1 MEPSNFICFAVQ
13 KQPNMKR
20 KFSLMIGCLWMSLAV
35 FAQLTITVTAIP
47 ANTPA
52 NDTIYIAGTFNN
64 WTADSSDF
72 ILSPKEDGT
81 FQISITPPA
90 GLVKFKFTRGSWET
104 VEGNA
109 QGGFQPDHQLQYEGG
124 EQAVA
129 LEILSWEGQ
138 GGGTGTAADNVF
150 VIDEDFSI
158 PQLNRQRRIWL
169 YLPPDYATSG
179 KSYPVLYMQDGQNL
193 FDANTSF
200 GQEWQVDEALNQLF
214 NQGDEGIIVVGI
226 DNGQGNRLN
235 EYTPWPNP
243 EYGGGQGSEYVD
255 FIVQTLKPY
264 IDANYRTRPQR
275 DFTGIMGSSLGGL
288 ISMYAVIEHQDVFSK
303 AGIFSPSFWFT
314 NDIYDLVDE
323 VGKEDNLRV
332 YLLGGINE
340 SGGMVPDLNRMYSQ
354 LENEGFQ
361 AEELQLITHADGQ
374 HSEWYWAREF
384 SAAYQWLFANT
395 TPTNT
400 KEPKVLG
407 IKITPNP
414 ADSILQF
421 SLPTS
426 ITDAS
431 FELYAMD
438 GRLVFTRQAING
450 QAINVAQLEAGTYIC
465 KVYLKN
471 KVIGS
476 KKILIAH

>member
-1 MEPSNFICFAVQ
+1 
-13 KQPNMKR
+13 MKR
-20 KFSLMIGCLWMSLAV
+20 KISLLIGCLLISLAV
-35 FAQLTITVTAIP
+35 FAQLTIKVTAIP

-52 NDTIYIAGTFNN
+52 NDNIYVAGTFNN

-72 ILSPKEDGT
+72 ILTAQEDGT
-81 FQISITPPA
+81 FQISITPAP
-90 GLVKFKFTRGSWET
+90 GLVKYKFTRGSWET

-109 QGGFQPDHQLQYEGG
+109 QGAFQPDHQFQYEGG
-124 EQAVA
+124 EQTVEVA
-129 LEILSWEGQ
+129 ILSWEGQ
-138 GGGTGTAADNVF
+138 SGGMGTAADNVF
-150 VIDEDFSI
+150 ILAEDFSI
-158 PQLNRQRRIWL
+158 PQLNRQRRIWM

-214 NQGDEGIIVVGI
+214 SQGDEGIIVVGI
-226 DNGQGNRLN
+226 DNGGGDRLN
-235 EYTPWPNP
+235 EYTPWSNP
-243 EYGGGQGSEYVD
+243 SYGGGQGAEYVD
-255 FIVQTLKPY
+255 FIVETLKPH
-264 IDANYRTRPQR
+264 IDLNYRTRPQR
-275 DFTGIMGSSLGGL
+275 EFTGIMGSSLGGL
-288 ISMYAVIEHQDVFSK
+288 ISMYAVIQHQEVFSK

-323 VGKEDNLRV
+323 IGKKEDLRI

-340 SGGMVPDLNRMYSQ
+340 SQDMVPDLNRMYSQ

-361 AEELQLITHADGQ
+361 EEGLRLVTHADGQ

-384 SAAYQWLFANT
+384 SSAYQWLFANAA
-395 TPTNT
+395 PTNT
-400 KEPKVLG
+400 VAPKVLG

-414 ADSILQF
+414 ADSMLQF
-421 SLPTS
+421 SLPSS

-438 GRLVFTRQAING
+438 GRLVLGRQAING
-450 QAINVAQLEAGTYIC
+450 QPINVARLEAGTYIC
-465 KVYLKN
+465 KVYLKDQI
-471 KVIGS
+471 VGGQ
-476 KKILIAH
+476 KIIIAH